1 MPLTRTW
8 AKSSY
13 SDPNG
18 GNCVEARQP
27 GTGTVQVR
35 DSKDTSGPV
44 LSFSSR
50 LLADVHRHRPR
61 PPPGRLA
68 APGAMASRPAPE
80 PPGLPLAGTLL
91 RHA

>member
-27 GTGTVQVR
+27 DTGTVQIR
-35 DSKDTSGPV
+35 DSKNPGGPV
-44 LSFSSR
+44 LSFSGSCWHSFTVAVR
-50 LLADVHRHRPR
+50 
-61 PPPGRLA
+61 
-68 APGAMASRPAPE
+68 ASDTDA
-80 PPGLPLAGTLL
+80 
-91 RHA
+91 